1 MTGTVAVL
9 AWVGVASVVV
19 TVLWRD
25 ARNARRPAGLGE
37 ATLARIRGRLPGFG
51 DPVLRRAADD
61 MAAATPEDVADTF
74 RREWGVR

>member
-1 MTGTVAVL
+1 MTGTIAVL

-25 ARNARRPAGLGE
+25 ERNTRPPRR
-37 ATLARIRGRLPGFG
+37 G